1 MVFKDVVI
9 LPTCCENIQAPSFL
23 TKSKYFL
30 VHPNIE
36 TSLRGQDNSWEDKPQ
51 SEHLFETTYPNSSAH
66 LRTLK
71 LDFFLCHIGIRSVS
85 TSQHCNEE
93 RSV

>member
-36 TSLRGQDNSWEDKPQ
+36 TSLRGQDSSWEDKPQ
-51 SEHLFETTYPNSSAH
+51 SEHLFENNLPKQLSSLNDPETRILPLSYWNKVSIH
-66 LRTLK
+66 LSAL
-71 LDFFLCHIGIRSVS
+71 
-85 TSQHCNEE
+85 
-93 RSV
+93 